1 MQKKITKIQI
11 ILIIAISVLIT
22 AFAPDFIKATLAKSN
37 ESAIRNMTTPIT
49 GQEKAIISFFWYKCS
64 HCLQANA
71 SLTSWANALPANLT
85 FKRIPVAFDEMGAN
99 QQRMYYALLD
109 MGKIDALHEQIFHA
123 AQNNTLKFETQ
134 AEIAEWVSARGV
146 DRKEFEISFDS
157 SRVTAH
163 LMEARRLE
171 DAYSVKQV
179 PALGLLGKSLLSPV
193 PGVDM
198 LKNAD
203 AELKS
208 LSIP

>member
-1 MQKKITKIQI
+1 M
-11 ILIIAISVLIT
+11 SVW
-22 AFAPDFIKATLAKSN
+22 AKTLP
-37 ESAIRNMTTPIT
+37 ESINF
-49 GQEKAIISFFWYKCS
+49 E
-64 HCLQANA
+64 
-71 SLTSWANALPANLT
+71 
-85 FKRIPVAFDEMGAN
+85 RIPVAFDEMGAN

-109 MGKIDALHEQIFHA
+109 MGKIDALHEQIFQA

-134 AEIAEWVSARGV
+134 AEIAEWVSVRGV
-146 DRKEFEISFDS
+146 DRKEFEITFDS

-171 DAYSVKQV
+171 EAYSVKLV
-179 PALGLLGKSLLSPV
+179 PALGLLGKTLLSPV

-198 LKNAD
+198 FRNAD